1 LILDFA
7 ILGQGRNVMAL
18 SHVIHGISAL
28 VMIAVSF
35 GHIYLGTAG
44 MEGSFS
50 SMANGYVDE
59 NWAKSHHDKWY
70 DEVKH
75 TAVDEAQTTS
85 GGVPSTGVA
94 KPHPD
99 T

>member
-1 LILDFA
+1 
-7 ILGQGRNVMAL
+7 MAL
-18 SHVIHGISAL
+18 SHVIHGISAV

-59 NWAKSHHDKWY
+59 NWAKSHHDQWY
-70 DEVKH
+70 NEVK
-75 TAVDEAQTTS
+75 QTTVKS
-85 GGVPSTGVA
+85 ADTRSGIPTGGVA
-94 KPHPD
+94 NARREI
-99 T
+99 